1 MRPIQIWADKAQ
13 DKERDSLCIYDMVFQ
28 PDGDQLLVAAGTRI
42 LVYNVNEGNVVQ
54 ALKGHKDTIYS
65 LSYGRDGIFASGG
78 ADKLVIIWSAQME
91 GILKYSHNDS
101 VQCIAFSPVSG
112 QLLSC
117 ASSDIGLWSSE
128 LKSVTKHKVSAK
140 VCSCSWTND
149 GQFFAIG
156 MYSGVVTIWTK
167 NAEEKVRIERPGGHP
182 IWSLSWNPSRED
194 AYDVLTVTDWG
205 QKLSYFQL
213 NGKQIGKDRN
223 LDFDPCCVSYFSS
236 GEFAVI
242 AGSNKKA
249 LLYSR
254 EGAMLG
260 TIAEGKS
267 WVWCCCQR
275 PGQNFVAI
283 GFEDGTIG
291 YYQLSFNTVHGLY
304 KDRYAFREHMTDVMV
319 QHLFTDEKVKIKCRD
334 HIKKIAVYKNRLAV
348 QLTDRIIVY
357 EVTSDEPTDMQYKV
371 KEKISKHV
379 ECSLLVVCSENIVLC
394 LEKRLQSLSFSGE
407 KIREWVME
415 SQIRYIKVVGGPPG
429 REGLLVGLKNGQ
441 VMKVFVDNPFP
452 VVLLKHQN
460 SVRCLDLSA
469 SRTKLAIVDERN
481 TLLVYDAVSKE
492 LLYQEPKANS
502 VAWNTSCEDMLCYS
516 GEGMLS
522 IKANNFSTHQQRQQG
537 FVVGFTGSKI
547 FCLDFF
553 AMTCVDVPQSAP
565 MIQYLE
571 RKLYKDAYKIGC
583 LGVTEGDWNTLALEA
598 LEGMDF
604 DISKKAFHR
613 LRDLRFLELIH
624 SIEERKRRGETNN
637 QLFLPDVLAYQ
648 GKFSEAAKLYKQ
660 GGQPEKAM
668 EMYTDLRQFDKAKE
682 FVVTTDKNVKQLVTK
697 QADWFKTTNDP
708 QAACDMYVAAGE
720 YLKAVDIMGENG
732 WVDRIIGLVHDLDK
746 ASQSN
751 ELLYKCATYLKN
763 HSQYSYAAEVYEKL
777 KDIKSLVSMYVSIQ
791 QWNEAF
797 SLAMQHPEFKDDV
810 YTPYATWLVEND
822 KFDEAQEALNKA
834 GRQNE
839 AIHLLEQLAENAI
852 KESRFDDAGFYYWM
866 LTKSALESARKEAQ
880 GEANQQTMGIHKENF
895 YKFKELSEVYYVYHH
910 IRRYTDQPFTS
921 LLPEALMNMSR
932 FLAHKIITK
941 VPPGVSQVAVYL
953 TLAKQ
958 SKTVGAFKL
967 ARYAYE
973 KLKTLRIP
981 GHLQEAIDMGCVTV
995 RSKPFMD
1002 KEDLLPMCYRCSTTN
1017 QLFNTAGAICS
1028 NCRQPFVFSFV
1039 SFEVLPVV
1047 EFFLA
1052 EGISDDE
1059 AMKLIQMEAP
1069 RRSKNQ
1075 GWKEVEQG
1083 NTQVLK
1089 LDEEGDGKDGDPF
1102 TRLLNT
1108 LHSTNGEFF
1117 RVVVDRET
1125 LQAMHRTEVIVK
1137 KWGAPI
1143 GNQYYQSLIPDISI
1157 AICRNCN
1164 QLFHSDDYEMQIL
1177 AKDCCPFCRRAV
1189 DST

>member
-1 MRPIQIWADKAQ
+1 MNIDAATLYAYLIPKH
-13 DKERDSLCIYDMVFQ
+13 DS
-28 PDGDQLLVAAGTRI
+28 
-42 LVYNVNEGNVVQ
+42 
-54 ALKGHKDTIYS
+54 S
-65 LSYGRDGIFASGG
+65 
-78 ADKLVIIWSAQME
+78 
-91 GILKYSHNDS
+91 
-101 VQCIAFSPVSG
+101 
-112 QLLSC
+112 
-117 ASSDIGLWSSE
+117 
-128 LKSVTKHKVSAK
+128 
-140 VCSCSWTND
+140 
-149 GQFFAIG
+149 QF
-156 MYSGVVTIWTK
+156 
-167 NAEEKVRIERPGGHP
+167 R
-182 IWSLSWNPSRED
+182 
-194 AYDVLTVTDWG
+194 
-205 QKLSYFQL
+205 
-213 NGKQIGKDRN
+213 
-223 LDFDPCCVSYFSS
+223 
-236 GEFAVI
+236 
-242 AGSNKKA
+242 
-249 LLYSR
+249 
-254 EGAMLG
+254 
-260 TIAEGKS
+260 
-267 WVWCCCQR
+267 
-275 PGQNFVAI
+275 
-283 GFEDGTIG
+283 
-291 YYQLSFNTVHGLY
+291 
-304 KDRYAFREHMTDVMV
+304 
-319 QHLFTDEKVKIKCRD
+319 
-334 HIKKIAVYKNRLAV
+334 
-348 QLTDRIIVY
+348 
-357 EVTSDEPTDMQYKV
+357 
-371 KEKISKHV
+371 
-379 ECSLLVVCSENIVLC
+379 
-394 LEKRLQSLSFSGE
+394 
-407 KIREWVME
+407 
-415 SQIRYIKVVGGPPG
+415 
-429 REGLLVGLKNGQ
+429 
-441 VMKVFVDNPFP
+441 
-452 VVLLKHQN
+452 
-460 SVRCLDLSA
+460 
-469 SRTKLAIVDERN
+469 
-481 TLLVYDAVSKE
+481 
-492 LLYQEPKANS
+492 
-502 VAWNTSCEDMLCYS
+502 DMLCYS

-604 DISKKAFHR
+604 DISKKAMG

-697 QADWFKTTNDP
+697 LADWFKTTNDP
-708 QAACDMYVAAGE
+708 QAACDMYVAASE

-880 GEANQQTMGIHKENF
+880 GEANQQTMG
-895 YKFKELSEVYYVYHH
+895 
-910 IRRYTDQPFTS
+910 YTDQPFTS

-958 SKTVGAFKL
+958 SKMVGAFKL

-1069 RRSKNQ
+1069 RRNC
-1075 GWKEVEQG
+1075 
-1083 NTQVLK
+1083 T
-1089 LDEEGDGKDGDPF
+1089 
-1102 TRLLNT
+1102 
-1108 LHSTNGEFF
+1108 
-1117 RVVVDRET
+1117 
-1125 LQAMHRTEVIVK
+1125 VIRSQC
-1137 KWGAPI
+1137 GAAVNFKFQMLIMSSLSLPI
-1143 GNQYYQSLIPDISI
+1143 GWSGVNFGQYHCH
-1157 AICRNCN
+1157 CRSTIVCIRNP
-1164 QLFHSDDYEMQIL
+1164 IL
-1177 AKDCCPFCRRAV
+1177 MK
-1189 DST
+1189 